1 MAPQAQ
7 TTPVTEDKSGIN
19 AVLLGP
25 PGAGKGTQAPMLK
38 DRYGVCHLATGDL
51 LRAEVSSGSDL
62 GQTLK
67 SVMAQGKLVSDEL
80 VISLVKA
87 NLDLPECAKG
97 FLLDGFP
104 RTRPQAEKLDEMLAA
119 RQQSL
124 DSVIEFGIDDNLLIK
139 RITGRLFHKPS
150 GRSYHEEFYPPKQ
163 AMTDDVTGEPLIR
176 RSDDTP
182 ESLTK
187 RLEAYHAQTK
197 PLATYYADKGL
208 HTKVDAARPAEDVFS
223 AINQIFASAKRF
235 KDSLGKKQE

>member
-1 MAPQAQ
+1 
-7 TTPVTEDKSGIN
+7 
-19 AVLLGP
+19 
-25 PGAGKGTQAPMLK
+25 MLK

-80 VISLVKA
+80 VISLVKS
-87 NLDLPECAKG
+87 NLDLPECARG

-119 RQQSL
+119 RKQSL

-163 AMTDDVTGEPLIR
+163 AMTDDLTGEPLIR

-182 ESLTK
+182 ESLKK
-187 RLEAYHAQTK
+187 RLESYHAQTL

-208 HTKVDAARPAEDVFS
+208 HTKVDAAQPADSVFS
-223 AINQIFASAKRF
+223 AINLIFGSAKRF
-235 KDSLGKKQE
+235 KDSLGKKEE